1 MTSILS
7 PDTETAE
14 RLIEGTVLE
23 NFVHVFGSSTN
34 DDAGRRWMPNRGS
47 LPSIS
52 GEATGEGLTGPFLL
66 VDIGA
71 FVNAIRGSA
80 GSGDADL
87 VGQAAEFAGDD
98 EAESSGRGVLSKAL
112 LLGTVIGAAYAINRV
127 RSADEP
133 VDESE
138 NLARKAAN
146 TIQQR
151 GEVAAERIEEGSQSL
166 AERIEEGADTID
178 EAAGTAE
185 DVKQDV
191 SGSAENVKE
200 DVSETAEDVKQDVSG
215 TAEDVKEEA
224 EDTAEDVKE
233 EAEDTASD
241 VREEAEET
249 AGDVEDDVTTD
260 SESGPKYET

>member
-23 NFVHVFGSSTN
+23 NFVHVFGSSTS
-34 DDAGRRWMPNRGS
+34 DDEGRRWVPDRGS

-52 GEATGEGLTGPFLL
+52 GDATGEGLTGPFLL

-80 GSGDADL
+80 ESADADL
-87 VGQAAEFAGDD
+87 VGQAAELAGDD
-98 EAESSGRGVLSKAL
+98 EEESGRGTLSKVL
-112 LLGTVIGAAYAINRV
+112 LLGTAIGAAYAINRA
-127 RSADEP
+127 RAADEP
-133 VDESE
+133 VEETE
-138 NLARKAAN
+138 NLAQKAAS

-166 AERIEEGADTID
+166 AQRIEEGAETVD
-178 EAAGTAE
+178 EAAESVEDVKSDVSGTAE
-185 DVKQDV
+185 DVK
-191 SGSAENVKE
+191 E
-200 DVSETAEDVKQDVSG
+200 DVSDTAD
-215 TAEDVKEEA
+215 DVKEEA

-233 EAEDTASD
+233 DVSGTAED

-249 AGDVEDDVTTD
+249 AEDVKEEAEETAEDVEDDVTTD
-260 SESGPKYET
+260 SASGPKYET